1 MLLASRYGSADCC
14 HDIGRPM
21 DLGELIKA
29 VYLPFAAI
37 TYELRF
43 VHEVDSVLLEHVNV
57 RHVADV
63 K

>member
-1 MLLASRYGSADCC
+1 
-14 HDIGRPM
+14 M
-21 DLGELIKA
+21 DLGGLIKA